1 MNAIQLKQ
9 RVDFYNNLTH
19 NARFEFSEYNIA
31 FNNAIQQF
39 IDDKM
44 GDEQQRMPENFQW
57 IQSIRSDLYTLIKTS
72 SPTLTDGSTVT
83 NRYYSVKPTTFPFPT
98 DYYDFILLQPVI
110 SGITSYS
117 RPTDYNEIGPLMENS
132 FEHPTN
138 EKTYYNE
145 NSAGMTIWRGATGT
159 VASATFTYIKQPA
172 VFSIG
177 TESNLINTGGTLTNA
192 LVYYAT
198 EISVYNAV
206 TYAIGASI
214 TGTGAALTSG
224 QVILSTNTVTTDLP
238 ERVQEDLCKKCS
250 VVMLKNI
257 GMYDEA
263 AASESQLSK

>member
-44 GDEQQRMPENFQW
+44 GDEQQRLPENFQW
-57 IQSIRSDLYTLIKTS
+57 VQSVRDDLYTLIKTN
-72 SPTLTDGSTVT
+72 SPTLVDGSTVT
-83 NRYYSVKPTTFPFPT
+83 TRYYSVKPTTFTFPT

-117 RPTDYNEIGPLMENS
+117 RPTDYNQLGPLLESS

-138 EKTYYNE
+138 QKTYYNE
-145 NSAGMTIWRGATGT
+145 NATGMTIWRGTAGT
-159 VASATFTYIKQPA
+159 ISSATFTYLKQPA
-172 VFSIG
+172 TFSVG

-198 EISVYNAV
+198 EISVYGGV

-224 QVILSTNTVTTDLP
+224 QVILASLTTTTDLP
-238 ERVQEDLCKKCS
+238 ERVQDDLCKKCS

-257 GMYDEA
+257 SMYDDA
-263 AASESQLSK
+263 AAVESQISK